1 MKKLQVKYAQRKEP
15 DYLLYEILSI
25 LIEARTKIRNKNAG
39 SRYESM
45 IQNIVDQL
53 YAELKAM

>member
-1 MKKLQVKYAQRKEP
+1 MKKLQTKYTQRKEP
-15 DYLLYEILSI
+15 DYVLYEILSI
-25 LIEARTKIRNKNAG
+25 LMEARTKIRNKNTG
-39 SRYESM
+39 SKYESM